1 MERLQFLLAKLQ
13 NNELDYFDEFYE
25 LTHKKVYFMAYS
37 LLKDEASSEDIVQE
51 VYMKLLEKPK
61 RIKLD
66 GNILSYLIEMSK
78 NITLNYLKKEQ
89 RSSVEYIE
97 EISGEDDP
105 DIMDLKDTEVFKLMK
120 KKLSDKEFTIVV
132 LHAVN
137 ELKHDEISKL
147 LKIPLGTV
155 TWTYNNAIKKLTKGG
170 QVDER
175 N

>member
-13 NNELDYFDEFYE
+13 NNELDYFDEFYD
-25 LTHKKVYFMAYS
+25 LTHRKVYFMAYS

-78 NITLNYLKKEQ
+78 NITLNYLMKEQ
-89 RSSVEYIE
+89 RSSVDYIE
-97 EISGEDDP
+97 EISGEDGP

-120 KKLSDKEFTIVV
+120 KKLSDKEFTIVI
-132 LHAVN
+132 LHVVN

>member
-13 NNELDYFDEFYE
+13 NHELDYFYEFYE

-37 LLKDEASSEDIVQE
+37 LLRDEASSEDITQD

-66 GNILSYLIEMSK
+66 GNIMSYLIEMSK
-78 NITLNYLKKEQ
+78 NTALNYIKKEQ
-89 RSSVEYIE
+89 RSSVEYVE
-97 EISGEDDP
+97 EISGENDP
-105 DIMDLKDTEVFKLMK
+105 DLMDLSDTEVFKLMK
-120 KKLSDKEFTIVV
+120 RKLNDKEFTIMI
-132 LHAVN
+132 LHVVN

-155 TWTYNNAIKKLTKGG
+155 TWTYNNALKKLTKGG
-170 QVDER
+170 KKDE
-175 N
+175 

>member
-120 KKLSDKEFTIVV
+120 KKLSDKEFTIVI
-132 LHAVN
+132 LHVVN

>member
-13 NNELDYFDEFYE
+13 NNELDYFDEFYD
-25 LTHKKVYFMAYS
+25 LTHRKVYFMAYS

-61 RIKLD
+61 RIKLN

-120 KKLSDKEFTIVV
+120 RKLSDKEFTIVI
-132 LHAVN
+132 LHAVS

-147 LKIPLGTV
+147 LKIPLGTI

>member
-25 LTHKKVYFMAYS
+25 LTHRKVYFMAYS

-51 VYMKLLEKPK
+51 VYMRLLEKPK

-120 KKLSDKEFTIVV
+120 KKLSDKEFTIVI
-132 LHAVN
+132 LHVVN

>member
-13 NNELDYFDEFYE
+13 SNELDYFDEFYE

-37 LLKDEASSEDIVQE
+37 LLRDEASSEDIVQE

-97 EISGEDDP
+97 EISGENDP
-105 DIMDLKDTEVFKLMK
+105 DIMDLKDTEVFQLMK
-120 KKLSDKEFTIVV
+120 KRLSDKEFTIVI

-155 TWTYNNAIKKLTKGG
+155 TWTYNNALKKLTKGG
-170 QVDER
+170 QE
-175 N
+175 NE